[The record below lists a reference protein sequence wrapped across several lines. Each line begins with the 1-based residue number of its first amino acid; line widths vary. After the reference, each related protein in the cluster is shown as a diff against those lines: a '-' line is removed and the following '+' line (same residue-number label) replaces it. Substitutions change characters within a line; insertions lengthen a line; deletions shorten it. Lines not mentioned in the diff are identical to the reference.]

1 LHPSAAPLIVFLQ
14 GSTQVKETAM
24 SEPAVHAG
32 DTFLERRF
40 RFAANGTTLARDTM
54 AGVTTFIVMSYI
66 IFVNPQILSFAGID
80 GLQDIG
86 LPFEQVLAAT
96 CLVAGVMTILM
107 GLYTNR
113 AYAIAPGL
121 GLNAVIAFS
130 LVAGE
135 GLSFPAAMGLVVVEG
150 IAVTILVLT
159 GMREK
164 IMDAIPLDLKK
175 AIAIGI
181 GLFIAFIGLV
191 NSGIVVKGTPVV
203 DLARLT
209 TWPLFVTFFGL
220 AFTIALRA
228 RGVRGDLLIGIV
240 TTTILATII
249 NEAAGNDA
257 GFVSGA
263 SWPGDVYETPDLSLL
278 GNFNFDAFTELAFIS
293 AVVWAFSLFLADF
306 FDTMGTLVGVGKP
319 AGYLDKE
326 GRLPEIRKPLL
337 VDSLAAVAGGAA
349 STSSATTY
357 IESASGVAVGG
368 RTGWVAVVCGALFFP
383 FMFFAPIIGM
393 VPPQATAP
401 ALIIVGF
408 LMMTAL
414 TEAEEDAEGK
424 QDGRKLAGIDF
435 TDLGVGLAAALTI
448 MFMPFTF
455 SITDGIGIGFLAF
468 VTVRAA
474 QARVR
479 EVHPFMWL
487 ASAAFLLYFLVP
499 FLQDTFDWI

>member
-1 LHPSAAPLIVFLQ
+1 
-14 GSTQVKETAM
+14 M
-24 SEPAVHAG
+24 SEPAAHAG

-54 AGVTTFIVMSYI
+54 GGVTTFIVMSYI
-66 IFVNPQILSFAGID
+66 IFVNPQILSFSGIPD
-80 GLQDIG
+80 LQEIG

-113 AYAIAPGL
+113 AYALAPGL
-121 GLNAVIAFS
+121 GLNAVVAFS

-135 GLSFPAAMGLVVVEG
+135 GLSFPAAMGLIVVEG

-191 NSGIVVKGTPVV
+191 NSGIVVKGTPAV

-209 TWPLFVTFFGL
+209 TWPAFVTFFGL
-220 AFTIALRA
+220 ALTIVLRA

-240 TTTILATII
+240 VTTILATII

-257 GFVSGA
+257 GFTAGA
-263 SWPGDVYETPDLSLL
+263 SWPSDVYETPDLALL

-319 AGYLDKE
+319 AGYLDE
-326 GRLPEIRKPLL
+326 NGRMEDIRKPLL

-401 ALIIVGF
+401 ALILVGYM
-408 LMMTAL
+408 MMTAL
-414 TEAEEDAEGK
+414 TEAEEDAEGR
-424 QDGRKLAGIDF
+424 QDGLKLAGIDF
-435 TDLGVGLAAALTI
+435 TDLGIGLAAALTI

-474 QARVR
+474 QGRAR
-479 EVHPFMWL
+479 EVHPFMWI
-487 ASAAFLLYFLVP
+487 ASVAFLLYFLVP

>member
-1 LHPSAAPLIVFLQ
+1 MAANAERVESGL
-14 GSTQVKETAM
+14 
-24 SEPAVHAG
+24 
-32 DTFLERRF
+32 LERRF
-40 RFAANGTTLARDTM
+40 RFGENGTTLARDTM
-54 AGVTTFIVMSYI
+54 AGVTTFVVMSYI
-66 IFVNPQILSFAGID
+66 IFVNPQILSFAGIE
-80 GLQDIG
+80 GLQEIG
-86 LPFEQVLAAT
+86 LPFDQVLAVT

-107 GLYTNR
+107 GLYTNK

-121 GLNAVIAFS
+121 GLNAVVAFS
-130 LVAGE
+130 QVAGE

-159 GMREK
+159 GTREK

-191 NSGIVVKGTPVV
+191 NSGIVVRGTGTVV
-203 DLARLT
+203 DLAPLT
-209 TWPLFVTFFGL
+209 TWPLLVTFFGL
-220 AFTIALRA
+220 IVTIALRA

-240 TTTILATII
+240 LTTILATVI

-257 GFVSGA
+257 GFVAGA
-263 SWPGDVYETPDLSLL
+263 SWPGDVYETPDLALL

-319 AGYLDKE
+319 AGYLDADGK
-326 GRLPEIRKPLL
+326 LPEIRKPLL

-357 IESASGVAVGG
+357 IESASGVGVGG

-408 LMMTAL
+408 LMMSAL
-414 TEAEEDAEGK
+414 TEMEERAEDEERGIDP
-424 QDGRKLAGIDF
+424 DRRRKLAGIDF
-435 TDLGVGLAAALTI
+435 SDLGIGLAAALTI
-448 MFMPFTF
+448 MIMPFTF
-455 SITDGIGIGFLAF
+455 SITDGIGIGFLAY
-468 VTVRAA
+468 VTVRTA
-474 QARVR
+474 QGRLR
-479 EVHPFMWL
+479 DIHPFMWI

-499 FLQDTFDWI
+499 ILQETFDWI

>member
-1 LHPSAAPLIVFLQ
+1 
-14 GSTQVKETAM
+14 M
-24 SEPAVHAG
+24 SEPAAHAG

-66 IFVNPQILSFAGID
+66 IFVNPQILSFAGIPA
-80 GLQDIG
+80 LQSKG

-113 AYAIAPGL
+113 AYALAPGL
-121 GLNAVIAFS
+121 GLNAVVAFG
-130 LVAGE
+130 LVVGE
-135 GLSFPAAMGLVVVEG
+135 GLSFPAAMGLIVVEG

-191 NSGIVVKGTPVV
+191 NAGIVVKGTPVV

-209 TWPLFVTFFGL
+209 TWPIAVTFFGL
-220 AFTIALRA
+220 FLTIVLRA

-240 TTTILATII
+240 ATTILATII
-249 NEAAGNDA
+249 NEADDNMA
-257 GFVSGA
+257 GFTSGA
-263 SWPGDVYETPDLSLL
+263 SWPSDVYEKPDLALL

-306 FDTMGTLVGVGKP
+306 FDTMGTLVGVGKQ
-319 AGYLDKE
+319 AGYLDE
-326 GRLPEIRKPLL
+326 NGRIEEIRKPLL

-357 IESASGVAVGG
+357 IESASGVGVGG
-368 RTGWVAVVCGALFFP
+368 RTGWVAVVAGALFFP

-401 ALIIVGF
+401 ALILGGC

-414 TEAEEDAEGK
+414 TEAEEDAEGR

-435 TDLGVGLAAALTI
+435 TDLGIGLGAALTI

-474 QARVR
+474 QGRPR
-479 EVHPFMWL
+479 EVHPFMWI

>member
-1 LHPSAAPLIVFLQ
+1 
-14 GSTQVKETAM
+14 M
-24 SEPAVHAG
+24 SEPAAHAG

-66 IFVNPQILSFAGID
+66 IFVNPQILSFAGIPA
-80 GLQDIG
+80 LQSKG

-107 GLYTNR
+107 GIYTNR

-121 GLNAVIAFS
+121 GLNAVVAFG

-135 GLSFPAAMGLVVVEG
+135 GLSFPAAMGLIVVEG

-191 NSGIVVKGTPVV
+191 NSGVVIKGTPAV
-203 DLARLT
+203 DLARLS
-209 TWPLFVTFFGL
+209 TWPIFVTFFGL
-220 AFTIALRA
+220 TLTIVLRA

-240 TTTILATII
+240 VTTILATII
-249 NEAAGNDA
+249 NEAAGKDVGFPA
-257 GFVSGA
+257 GTA
-263 SWPGDVYETPDLSLL
+263 SWPSDAYEKPDLALL

-306 FDTMGTLVGVGKP
+306 FDTMGTLVGVGKQ
-319 AGYLDKE
+319 AGYLDE
-326 GRLPEIRKPLL
+326 NGRMEDIRKPLL

-357 IESASGVAVGG
+357 IESAAGVGVGG
-368 RTGWVAVVCGALFFP
+368 RTGWVAVIAGALFFP

-401 ALIIVGF
+401 ALILVGF

-414 TEAEEDAEGK
+414 TEVEEDAEGR
-424 QDGRKLAGIDF
+424 QTGRKLAGIDF
-435 TDLGVGLAAALTI
+435 TDLGIGLAAALTI

-455 SITDGIGIGFLAF
+455 SITRGIGIGFLAF
-468 VTVRAA
+468 VIVRAA
-474 QARVR
+474 QGRPR
-479 EVHPFMWL
+479 EVHPFMWI

>member
-1 LHPSAAPLIVFLQ
+1 
-14 GSTQVKETAM
+14 M
-24 SEPAVHAG
+24 SESAVRVG

-40 RFAANGTTLARDTM
+40 RFAENGTTLARDTM

-86 LPFEQVLAAT
+86 LPFNQVLAAT

-121 GLNAVIAFS
+121 GLNAVVAFS

-203 DLARLT
+203 DLARLS

-220 AFTIALRA
+220 AFTIVLRA

-240 TTTILATII
+240 ATTILATII

-257 GFVSGA
+257 GFVAGA
-263 SWPGDVYETPDLSLL
+263 SWPGDVYQTPDLSLL

-368 RTGWVAVVCGALFFP
+368 RTGWVGVVCGALFFP

-408 LMMTAL
+408 LMMSAL
-414 TEAEEDAEGK
+414 TEMEEEAEVEELGVAPREP
-424 QDGRKLAGIDF
+424 RRLAGIDF
-435 TDLGVGLAAALTI
+435 SDLGIGLAAALTI

-455 SITDGIGIGFLAF
+455 SITDGIGIGFLAY

-474 QARVR
+474 QGRGR
-479 EVHPFMWL
+479 EVHPFMWI
-487 ASAAFLLYFLVP
+487 ASTAFLLYFLVP